1 MTRAPFALADTPLA
15 DVPLT
20 RAPSGE
26 HSASETRTAHLPHVV
41 AWNLTRRCNLECA
54 HCYISAGPWQALGD
68 ELSTAECLQIVGQVL
83 AVNPNP
89 MLILTGGEPLVR
101 DDLETIVERAASGG
115 ATVVLGTNGT
125 LLTPERVASLK
136 QAGLLGVAV
145 SIDSLESRY
154 HDRFRH
160 GDGALNQTLDAVET
174 LRDARL
180 DFIVQTTVTRGNRS
194 ELGTLAA
201 WAAERGAVSFN
212 VYFVVQTGRAAG
224 MEGLSPEEN
233 EEVLRELAGLERE
246 YRGRMMV
253 RSKCQPAIM
262 RVVHESDPESP
273 LLNYETRC
281 PCGVHYCR
289 ITPDGKVTPCPF
301 MPLEAGDLR
310 LQDFAS
316 IWYES
321 AAFQALRT
329 GTPGGKCGRCEYR
342 EVCGGCRARAFA
354 ASGNLL
360 AADEACAYEPD
371 GWREPVARPNPVT
384 YGEAV
389 ETELRWSAEAEKRV
403 ARIPSFVRGV
413 VTRRVESYARER
425 GIDTVTPELLDEI
438 RREMPVDFSKR
449 RPFFLKDGH

>member
-15 DVPLT
+15 E
-20 RAPSGE
+20 APSAD
-26 HSASETRTAHLPHVV
+26 HDSPDARTGQLPHVV

-54 HCYISAGPWQALGD
+54 HCYISAGPWQARGD
-68 ELSTAECLQIVGQVL
+68 ELSTADCLQILDQVL
-83 AVNPNP
+83 AVNSNP

-101 DDLETIVERAASGG
+101 DDLEQIVERAAEAG

-125 LLTPERVASLK
+125 LITAERVASLK
-136 QAGLLGVAV
+136 KAGLLGVAV
-145 SIDSLESRY
+145 SVDSLDPRY

-160 GDGALNQTLDAVET
+160 GDGALQQTLDAVEV

-194 ELGTLAA
+194 ELGALAA

-212 VYFVVQTGRAAG
+212 VYFVVQTGRASG
-224 MEGLSPEEN
+224 MDGLSPEEN
-233 EEVLRELAGLERE
+233 EEVLTELAALERE

-262 RVVHESDPESP
+262 RVVHESDPDSP
-273 LLNYETRC
+273 LLTYETRC
-281 PCGVHYCR
+281 PCGIHYCR

-301 MPLEAGDLR
+301 TPAVAGDLR
-310 LQDFAS
+310 EQDFAS
-316 IWYES
+316 IWYDSPVFES
-321 AAFQALRT
+321 LRS

-342 EVCGGCRARAFA
+342 EICGGCRARAFA
-354 ASGNLL
+354 NSGDLM
-360 AADEACAYEPD
+360 AADEACAYEPE
-371 GWREPVARPNPVT
+371 GWREPVARPTPVS

-389 ETELRWSAEAEKRV
+389 QAELRWAPDAEKRV

-413 VTRRVESYARER
+413 VTKRVESYARER
-425 GIDTVTPELLDEI
+425 GIDTVTAELLDEI

-449 RPFFLKDGH
+449 RPFFLRNGQ

>member
-1 MTRAPFALADTPLA
+1 LTRAPFALADTPLA
-15 DVPLT
+15 HTPSAD
-20 RAPSGE
+20 RNAPN
-26 HSASETRTAHLPHVV
+26 ARTEHLPHVI

-68 ELSTAECLQIVGQVL
+68 ELSTAECLQILDQVL
-83 AVNPNP
+83 AVNSSP

-101 DDLETIVERAASGG
+101 DDLEQIVERAAAAG

-125 LLTPERVASLK
+125 LLTAERVASLK
-136 QAGLLGVAV
+136 DAGLLGVAV
-145 SIDSLESRY
+145 SVDSLESRY

-160 GDGALNQTLDAVET
+160 GDGALHMTLDAVET

-194 ELGTLAA
+194 ELGALAA

-224 MEGLSPEEN
+224 MEGLSPDEN
-233 EEVLRELAGLERE
+233 DEVLRELAGLERE
-246 YRGRMMV
+246 YRGQMMV

-262 RVVHESDPESP
+262 RVTYETAPDSP

-301 MPLEAGDLR
+301 MPLVAGDLR
-310 LQDFAS
+310 QQDFAS
-316 IWYES
+316 IWFDSPTFES
-321 AAFQALRT
+321 LRT

-354 ASGNLL
+354 TSGDLL

-371 GWREPVARPNPVT
+371 GWREPVARPTPVT

-389 ETELRWSAEAEKRV
+389 EAELRWSPDAERRV

>member
-1 MTRAPFALADTPLA
+1 LTRAPFALADTPLA
-15 DVPLT
+15 QSPSVD
-20 RAPSGE
+20 RIAP
-26 HSASETRTAHLPHVV
+26 TAPTAYLPHVV

-68 ELSTAECLQIVGQVL
+68 ELSTAECLQILDQVL
-83 AVNPNP
+83 AVNSSP

-101 DDLETIVERAASGG
+101 DDLEPIVERAAAAG

-125 LLTPERVASLK
+125 LLTAERVASLK
-136 QAGLLGVAV
+136 NAGLLGVAV
-145 SIDSLESRY
+145 SVDSLNPRY

-160 GDGALNQTLDAVET
+160 GDGALGQTLDAVEV

-180 DFIVQTTVTRGNRS
+180 DFIVQTTVTRGNRG
-194 ELGTLAA
+194 ELRSLAA
-201 WAAERGAVSFN
+201 WAADRGAVSFN
-212 VYFVVQTGRAAG
+212 VYFVVQTGRASG
-224 MEGLSPEEN
+224 MEGLEPDEN
-233 EEVLRELAGLERE
+233 EAVLAELAGLERE

-262 RVVHESDPESP
+262 RVVYETDPESP

-301 MPLEAGDLR
+301 TPAVAGDLR
-310 LQDFAS
+310 EQDFAS
-316 IWYES
+316 IWYDS
-321 AAFQALRT
+321 PTFAALRN

-342 EVCGGCRARAFA
+342 EICGGCRARAFA
-354 ASGNLL
+354 NSGDFMG
-360 AADEACAYEPD
+360 ADEACAYEPD
-371 GWREPVARPNPVT
+371 GWREPVARPSVVT

-389 ETELRWSAEAEKRV
+389 EAELRWAPDAEKRV

-413 VTRRVESYARER
+413 VTKRVESYARER
-425 GIDTVTPELLDEI
+425 GIDTVTAELLDEI

-449 RPFFLKDGH
+449 RPFFLKDGN